1 MTLDELNVNESATIK
16 AINCD
21 SILKNRFYSLGIVK
35 SSILTLKER
44 TLTKSTLEIEINN
57 SKIALRL
64 SEASKIE
71 VEKIWQK
78 LK

>member
-1 MTLDELNVNESATIK
+1 MTLDKLEIKQSAKIV

-21 SILKNRFYSLGIVK
+21 NILKNRLYSFGIVK
-35 SSILTLKER
+35 GSIVTIEGL
-44 TLTKSTLEIEINN
+44 TLTKSTIEIKINQ

-71 VEKIWQK
+71 VEYAK
-78 LK
+78 

>member
-1 MTLDELNVNESATIK
+1 MTLNELKLNESAEIV

-21 SILKNRFYSLGIVK
+21 NILKNRLYSFGIVK
-35 SSILTLKER
+35 GSIVTIEGL
-44 TLTKSTLEIEINN
+44 TLTKSTIEIKVNQ

-71 VEKIWQK
+71 VEYAR
-78 LK
+78 

>member
-1 MTLDELNVNESATIK
+1 MTLDELKLHESGQIV

-21 SILKNRFYSLGIVK
+21 NILRNRLYSFGIVK
-35 SSILTLKER
+35 GSIVTIEGL
-44 TLTKSTLEIEINN
+44 TLTKSTIEIKINQ

-71 VEKIWQK
+71 VEYAK
-78 LK
+78 

>member
-1 MTLDELNVNESATIK
+1 MTLDELKLHESGQIV

-21 SILKNRFYSLGIVK
+21 SILRNRLYSFGIVK
-35 SSILTLKER
+35 GAIVTIEGL
-44 TLTKSTLEIEINN
+44 TLTKSTIEIKINQ

-71 VEKIWQK
+71 VEYAK
-78 LK
+78 